1 MRVCE
6 QQQMEE
12 VRAALSVAG
21 EPSPYSTD
29 SVIAESI
36 NLSSGASS
44 PPTPDGHPSTHNDK
58 MKLMRKML
66 KKKFAQPYSRV
77 SPSKVRMSHL
87 CICLVFTFSFAFLHL
102 YIPYILVALLLLL
115 HLIHLIYFIFIYSI
129 I

>member
-1 MRVCE
+1 MSAIQVCEMRVCE

-29 SVIAESI
+29 SLLLAETLSI
-36 NLSSGASS
+36 SSGASS
-44 PPTPDGHPSTHNDK
+44 PTPDQPSTHNDR

-77 SPSKVRMSHL
+77 SPSKVGGRM
-87 CICLVFTFSFAFLHL
+87 TFSLSSSMVWGLRVYRKVFGHR
-102 YIPYILVALLLLL
+102 Y
-115 HLIHLIYFIFIYSI
+115 
-129 I
+129 

>member
-29 SVIAESI
+29 SLMAETLSI
-36 NLSSGASS
+36 SSSGASS
-44 PPTPDGHPSTHNDK
+44 PTPDGHSTHNDK

-77 SPSKVRMSHL
+77 SPPKVGVSIPPPEFMIS
-87 CICLVFTFSFAFLHL
+87 CLL
-102 YIPYILVALLLLL
+102 
-115 HLIHLIYFIFIYSI
+115 
-129 I
+129 

>member
-29 SVIAESI
+29 SLMAETLSI
-36 NLSSGASS
+36 GSSGASS
-44 PPTPDGHPSTHNDK
+44 PTPDGLPSTHNDK

-77 SPSKVRMSHL
+77 SAPKVGPQCSSL
-87 CICLVFTFSFAFLHL
+87 LSLLV
-102 YIPYILVALLLLL
+102 
-115 HLIHLIYFIFIYSI
+115 
-129 I
+129 

>member
-1 MRVCE
+1 MFRPFILTKYTLIIIETLTWKFNTVLPPQVCEMRVCE

-29 SVIAESI
+29 SLMAESLGM
-36 NLSSGASS
+36 NSGTSS
-44 PPTPDGHPSTHNDK
+44 PTPDGQPSTHNDK

-77 SPSKVRMSHL
+77 SPSKVGGSRHCWCYLM
-87 CICLVFTFSFAFLHL
+87 FLL
-102 YIPYILVALLLLL
+102 FL
-115 HLIHLIYFIFIYSI
+115 
-129 I
+129 